1 MARVV
6 APAMCSSAA
15 AALPRMSSPPWARW
29 AFSLFVVQW
38 YAGAPIDIK
47 VWCVWT
53 LWCLLIYILRSMYW
67 RSGDLAHYILAGCPP
82 NPLWAKDLKLNCFR
96 RLSCDSRNS
105 WVWRSREVGRLLFLQ
120 SRDLMTLSKREK
132 SWGKALFSTDFA
144 GITTTSLARL
154 HLTGG
159 ESNRTRT

>member
-29 AFSLFVVQW
+29 DLSLIIVQW
-38 YAGAPIDIK
+38 YAGAPIDISL
-47 VWCVWT
+47 VYLDFVVSPY
-53 LWCLLIYILRSMYW
+53 LYSPIYILEWWSCT
-67 RSGDLAHYILAGCPP
+67 LYIGWLPSHS
-82 NPLWAKDLKLNCFR
+82 PLTKGLKLNSSR